1 MTHAIVMYSGGI
13 GSWAAGLRTAERYGR
28 ENTTLLFCDTKQE
41 DEDLYRFLHEGATV
55 IGVPVIT
62 IADGRT
68 PWEVFHDERYL
79 GNNKIAPC
87 SRILKQE
94 VAEAWIRERYGP
106 GDCVRFYGMDW
117 CQREQMRLDAI
128 AARCAPYAVDAPLF
142 WPPVLDKD
150 MAKLLAMQHG
160 LRLPRL
166 YGDGFA
172 HNNCGGACVRA
183 GQAHWATL
191 YRTHPERYALYAAKE
206 EELRAVLD
214 KDVSILRD
222 RQRGK
227 PTKPLTLTVFAAR
240 LAHSPELPFGTE
252 PEESCACFT

>member
-1 MTHAIVMYSGGI
+1 MHAIVMYSGGI
-13 GSWAAGLRTAERYGR
+13 GSWAAGLRAVERYGQAQ
-28 ENTTLLFCDTKQE
+28 TTLLFCDTKQE
-41 DEDLYRFLHEGATV
+41 DADLYRFLHEGAAV
-55 IGVPVIT
+55 IGVPVTI

-79 GNNKIAPC
+79 GNNQIAPC

-94 VAEAWIRERYGP
+94 LAERWIRERYGP
-106 GDCVRFYGMDW
+106 EDCVRLYGMDW
-117 CQREQMRLDAI
+117 CQREQMRLEAI

-150 MAKLLAMQHG
+150 LAKGLALKHG

-166 YGDGFA
+166 YADGFA

-183 GQAHWATL
+183 GQGHWATL
-191 YRTHPERYALYAAKE
+191 YRTHPERYALYANKE
-206 EELRAVLD
+206 AELRTFLG

-222 RQRGK
+222 RRRGK
-227 PTKPLTLTVFAAR
+227 GTTPLTLAAFAAR
-240 LAHSPELPFGTE
+240 LEQSPVLPLWTHE
-252 PEESCACFT
+252 DESCACFT